1 VSFLRV
7 QGQRRATKILEG
19 LLASERI
26 PSAMLFSGLE
36 GTGKTLMAREFAK
49 ALLCQEKKTP
59 AEPCGLCSDCAA
71 IDKGLHPDVKLVDA
85 SYQAGLVEGEVAKQ
99 KILQADTLRHLRK
112 DMEFQSMLGRWKVA
126 IVCDAHTMTDAAA
139 NVLLKNLEEPQPQTL
154 WILVSPQK
162 GRILKTILSRCFSV
176 TFSPLTSEVVK
187 SLLDE
192 RGLPGPQAARLS
204 ALADGSV
211 SRALEL
217 AQTSGY
223 PDSLHAGPMAPLEAS
238 ESLPKELY
246 LARTQVELAL
256 FALAQDIRLKHL
268 RGETS
273 FYKVEKPLKE
283 LGLLRQA
290 LRSNA
295 DPRTVLLLAAL
306 ETEGI

>member
-1 VSFLRV
+1 VSFFRV

-19 LLASERI
+19 LLSSERI

-49 ALLCQEKKTP
+49 ALLCQEKKSP

-71 IDKGLHPDVKLVDA
+71 IDKGLHPDVKIVDA

-99 KILQADTLRHLRK
+99 KILQADTLRHLRR
-112 DMEFQSMLGRWKVA
+112 DMEMQSMLGRWKVA

-154 WILVSPQK
+154 WILVSAQK
-162 GRILKTILSRCFSV
+162 GRMLKTIMSRCFSV
-176 TFSPLTSEVVK
+176 TFSPLTPEIVK
-187 SLLDE
+187 ALLVE
-192 RGLPGPQAARLS
+192 REMPAPQAARLS
-204 ALADGSV
+204 ALAGGSV

-217 AQTSGY
+217 AQAGDY
-223 PDSLHAGPMAPLEAS
+223 PDSLHAGPMAALEAAD
-238 ESLPKELY
+238 SLPKELY

-273 FYKVEKPLKE
+273 FYKAEKPLRE
-283 LGLLRQA
+283 LGVLRQA